1 MQQKGVIKKAI
12 SCPGQFISSVFI
24 RPKKDGSF
32 QMILNLKQLNA
43 ITILK
48 WRHTFQSALTLV
60 KPGSYM
66 AFPVKKT
73 ILLLQSLGFFIHETK
88 SYLEA
93 SQEVKFLRFLINSV
107 RMYVSMTSDKAGK
120 VSQACYALLKK
131 GLVPKTSVLSSTG
144 SAYSL
149 KFSRGIL
156 WRTILPATCAIRYDN
171 F

>member
-1 MQQKGVIKKAI
+1 MAGNITNVIETWRTNTPDSNILDMVMGCHLEFDAEPAQRYVPKHLINYTHREKGIIEVEITKLQQKGVIKKAI

-66 AFPVKKT
+66 AFLVKILHTPLT
-73 ILLLQSLGFFIHETK
+73 IIG
-88 SYLEA
+88 
-93 SQEVKFLRFLINSV
+93 
-107 RMYVSMTSDKAGK
+107 
-120 VSQACYALLKK
+120 
-131 GLVPKTSVLSSTG
+131 VL
-144 SAYSL
+144 YS
-149 KFSRGIL
+149 
-156 WRTILPATCAIRYDN
+156 
-171 F
+171 